1 MSVQDSGMNKVRV
14 LALAVLGI
22 MLVNVVNV
30 AVKGGMDHG
39 VGMDTFLA
47 GMGDPWQVFINTDLV
62 VGLWFPAAWILLR
75 ERGGRTIETVAWIWL
90 LLWWGNIVLAAYV
103 LRAVRQANGDWSLFF
118 LGRSTTGAA
127 IDRSAT
133 ASRSPYRYAWFAAAA
148 AAAVYIAISLS
159 RVGFAGLPAFGY
171 IAGFTPIVLALVL
184 LGLNGAEFLVGRPTS
199 RTG

>member
-1 MSVQDSGMNKVRV
+1 MNKLRV

-47 GMGDPWQVFINTDLV
+47 GMGNPWQSFINTDLV

-75 ERGGRTIETVAWIWL
+75 ERGSRTIETVVWIWL
-90 LLWWGNIVLAAYV
+90 LLWWGNIVLAVYV
-103 LRAVRQANGDWSLFF
+103 LRAVRQANGDWNLFF
-118 LGRSTTGAA
+118 LGRSAPGAA
-127 IDRSAT
+127 TDRPT
-133 ASRSPYRYAWFAAAA
+133 VTSRSPYRYVWFAAAA
-148 AAAVYIAISLS
+148 AVAVYVAISLS
-159 RVGFAGLPAFGY
+159 RVGFTGLPAFGY

-184 LGLNGAEFLVGRPTS
+184 LGLNGAEFLLGRSAARTS
-199 RTG
+199 